1 MALLQDI
8 LTWATNELAPWQS
21 DAIRRLFQKVT
32 LEETDF
38 VELGQMLRVHS
49 GLPQQDA
56 PAPIPFNQDHLPTNN
71 AVSEPVVLQALHS
84 LQHVNRLALNQRLTF
99 ISPGLTVIHGENGA
113 GKSGYSRVIK
123 SACRARV
130 KDDPVLPDA
139 RQHQVLH
146 ETPQAVFAISHAGA
160 QTDVAWRHDAPAP
173 AQLATVAVLDT
184 KCARAYADQE
194 GELIFAPWGLDVVES
209 LARTVFP
216 KLEEGLRAE
225 LDALSVSDTA
235 FADLKAAKT
244 WVANFLG
251 GLSDTTTDEQ
261 VQKALS
267 FDDQAAARLKVLVAA
282 LAEKSPAERAKA
294 LRAQA
299 ARLRTLVGQLEAAFS
314 SFGDQELARLAAMD
328 REVSL
333 ALQAEQA
340 AAARLRGDGHLLA
353 GTGEAAWEAL
363 YSAAQAFMRGH
374 GHTAEHGQPCPLCQT
389 PLEAGASERMSRFAA
404 YAADNASR
412 RASQQRGVH
421 ARELAALRARDC
433 HPKLDSTTV
442 AYLQGVDTAWPGQL
456 AEFNEQLRARHEW
469 ALAALSER
477 HDWSAPPVLSPDLLG
492 LPRAQAT
499 ELEAQAKALD
509 DAQDAKTRA
518 QLEAEYAELHAGE
531 QLLLRKD
538 ALLELVA
545 AKRKAKR
552 LNDCL
557 QQVKTKPISDKA
569 GSLASNAVTN
579 QLAETLNEEFKR
591 LGVSHLH
598 TTLKARN
605 DKGKTKVK
613 LVLDLPGFQK
623 PEQILSEGEQRILA
637 IASFFAEL
645 GVSRHKGAAVF
656 DDPVSSLDHRRRQHV
671 ARRLV
676 DEAFQRQV
684 IVFTHDTVFLA
695 ELMTAIEMVNVPH
708 LFQHLT
714 YSQQVAGLVQD
725 GLPWRHRKTTERI
738 DALEKLVRRF
748 EAEEASMTND
758 QAEEACRGIYGR
770 VREVLERGVE
780 EVVFAGVLQRYN
792 DYVRVPNITETV
804 GLLDSECEPLV
815 RLYKRAGDVLQGHDK
830 AAARAF
836 AAPTAADAIADVAAL
851 RTALDTIRARRKA
864 AKAAATGT

>member
-1 MALLQDI
+1 M
-8 LTWATNELAPWQS
+8 
-21 DAIRRLFQKVT
+21 
-32 LEETDF
+32 
-38 VELGQMLRVHS
+38 
-49 GLPQQDA
+49 
-56 PAPIPFNQDHLPTNN
+56 
-71 AVSEPVVLQALHS
+71 
-84 LQHVNRLALNQRLTF
+84 
-99 ISPGLTVIHGENGA
+99 
-113 GKSGYSRVIK
+113 
-123 SACRARV
+123 
-130 KDDPVLPDA
+130 
-139 RQHQVLH
+139 
-146 ETPQAVFAISHAGA
+146 
-160 QTDVAWRHDAPAP
+160 
-173 AQLATVAVLDT
+173 
-184 KCARAYADQE
+184 
-194 GELIFAPWGLDVVES
+194 
-209 LARTVFP
+209 
-216 KLEEGLRAE
+216 
-225 LDALSVSDTA
+225 
-235 FADLKAAKT
+235 
-244 WVANFLG
+244 
-251 GLSDTTTDEQ
+251 
-261 VQKALS
+261 
-267 FDDQAAARLKVLVAA
+267 
-282 LAEKSPAERAKA
+282 
-294 LRAQA
+294 
-299 ARLRTLVGQLEAAFS
+299 
-314 SFGDQELARLAAMD
+314 AAMD

-363 YSAAQAFMRGH
+363 YSAAQAFMRSH
-374 GHTAEHGQPCPLCQT
+374 GHTATHAHPCPLCQT
-389 PLEAGASERMSRFAA
+389 PLDAEASERMSRFAA
-404 YAADNASR
+404 YVADNASS
-412 RASQQRGVH
+412 RASQQRNVH

-433 HPKLDSTTV
+433 HPKLDTTTV
-442 AYLQGVDTAWPGQL
+442 AFLQGIDAAWPERVTVLAGQL
-456 AEFNEQLRARHEW
+456 LTRQEW
-469 ALAALSER
+469 AIAALAAN
-477 HDWSAPPVLSPDLLG
+477 HDWSAPPPLTSGLLD
-492 LPRAQAT
+492 LPRAQAA

-509 DAQDAKTRA
+509 DAQDAKTRT
-518 QLEAEYAELHAGE
+518 QLEAECAELLAGE
-531 QLLLRKD
+531 QLLQRKD

-552 LNDCL
+552 LSDCL
-557 QQVKTKPISDKA
+557 LQVRTKPISDKA
-569 GSLASNAVTN
+569 GALASSAVTN

-613 LVLDLPGFQK
+613 LVLDLPGFQR

-676 DEAFQRQV
+676 DEASQRQV

-695 ELMTAIEMVNVPH
+695 ELMTAIEMANVPH

-748 EAEEASMTND
+748 EAEEASMTSD

-770 VREVLERGVE
+770 VREVLERSVE

-830 AAARAF
+830 ASARAF

-851 RTALDTIRARRKA
+851 RTALDAIKARRKA
-864 AKAAATGT
+864 TRPTTK